1 MLWGGGTGD
10 RLDFLWQSAET
21 GHILLSIRPKR
32 CSGQISGSTDRSM
45 NQGSSKIDIA
55 SETAENGDDSGPS
68 SSTESEQPP
77 ARSVEPDRQ
86 LAVDNADGT
95 GEPALTVDFPKQHED
110 ERIDARWVRDRLREA
125 LRHINASVHRIA
137 VMLVD
142 DIQMARLHEV
152 HRGEN
157 STTDVLTFQT
167 SGLGAPID
175 ADIAVCVD
183 EAARSAALRDHTIQR
198 EALLYALHGVLHC
211 AGFDDHTEEQLRAMH
226 AEEDRILEAIGV
238 GATFGR
244 DVSGHDDDHA
254 AISRD
259 RGSTL

>member
-1 MLWGGGTGD
+1 
-10 RLDFLWQSAET
+10 
-21 GHILLSIRPKR
+21 
-32 CSGQISGSTDRSM
+32 M

-55 SETAENGDDSGPS
+55 SETAEDDDSGPS
-68 SSTESEQPP
+68 SSTE
-77 ARSVEPDRQ
+77 PDPQ
-86 LAVDNADGT
+86 LAVDNAEAT
-95 GEPALTVDFPKQHED
+95 GEPALTVEFPKQHED

-125 LRHINASVHRIA
+125 LGHIDASVHRIA

-167 SGLGAPID
+167 SAPGAPID

-183 EAARSAALRDHTIQR
+183 EAARNAAARDHTIQR

-211 AGFDDHTEEQLRAMH
+211 AGFEDHNEEQLRAMH

-244 DVSGHDDDHA
+244 DVSGHDDDRA

-259 RGSTL
+259 RGSAS